1 MSYPVLPV
9 KPSFVFGTTSTV
21 STLTSPQISGRALR
35 RRISPFKLKSYD
47 VVFESL
53 SVDDKDNLLN
63 VFFKPFQL
71 QTPDDGNVTVLID
84 DDSLTIE
91 QLNPFIFR
99 ASLSVTEF
107 L

>member
-1 MSYPVLPV
+1 MAYSILPI
-9 KPSFVFGTTSTV
+9 KPSFIFTTTSSV
-21 STLTSPQISGRALR
+21 IAVASPQISGRSLR
-35 RRISPFKLKSYD
+35 RRISPFKLKSYE

-53 SVDDKDNLLN
+53 NVDDKNNLLN

-84 DDSLTIE
+84 NDSLTIE
-91 QLNPFIFR
+91 QLNPFIFT
-99 ASLSVTEF
+99 ASLTVTEF